1 MPDLS
6 LAYGRAD
13 LPRLRDLLEQKTGL
27 YISDE
32 KLLRLAEPFQQLE
45 TIAGAE
51 PAAIISAIES
61 GGADGERY
69 LQRLVAAV
77 ATNETYFFRTT
88 AHFAALKDYLLP
100 ELIEKKKALGA
111 QALTIWSA
119 GCSTGEEPH
128 SIAILLLEHFPEI
141 LSWRI
146 KILATDI
153 DLDALEVAREGVYRP
168 WSFRGVAPE
177 LIRKYWRPLD
187 GDSRRVDDRV
197 RSLITFSAR
206 NLETDPYPSPADG
219 LSDIDIIF
227 CRNVTIYF
235 RAPTIARVLARFHR
249 CLAEGGFLVTG
260 AAEYSREAYRDFEA
274 RVLPETVVYQ
284 RAPARR
290 SASSPVPLPLI
301 LPQAL
306 PRPTPARAAEPRV
319 AKSAPAA
326 KPPDADAVDAVE
338 KAIDLIG
345 RDEIDA
351 ALVLLAAAAERDV
364 KDARIPFL
372 LGRLAADRQHLT
384 EAAYWLGRVL
394 VLDPLN
400 LWAHYF
406 MGLLWIEEGRLADAL
421 TALKKTTYIDPNFV
435 LGHFYLG
442 RIHKA
447 EGRPEH
453 ARKSFAVVKNL
464 LSGAGAAQDL
474 SGTDGISGRQ
484 LLVLV
489 EQELAHE

>member
-27 YISDE
+27 YIADE
-32 KLLRLAEPFQQLE
+32 KLSRLAEPFQQLE

-51 PAAIISAIES
+51 PAAIISAIEG
-61 GGADGERY
+61 GGADGDRY

-111 QALTIWSA
+111 RALTIWSA
-119 GCSTGEEPH
+119 GCSTGEEPY
-128 SIAILLLEHFPEI
+128 SIAILLLEHFPDI
-141 LSWRI
+141 LSWQI

-153 DLDALEVAREGVYRP
+153 DLDALEIAREGVYRP

-177 LIRKYWRPLD
+177 IIRKYWRALD
-187 GDSRRVDDRV
+187 GDSLRVDDRV
-197 RSLITFSAR
+197 RSLITFGAH
-206 NLETDPYPSPADG
+206 NLKTDPYPSPAEG
-219 LSDIDIIF
+219 VSDIDVIF

-235 RAPTIARVLARFHR
+235 RPPTIARMLARFYG
-249 CLAEGGFLVTG
+249 CLIEGGFLITG
-260 AAEYSREAYRDFEA
+260 AAEYSREAYGDFEA
-274 RVLPETVVYQ
+274 RVLPETVVYEK
-284 RAPARR
+284 APARR
-290 SASSPVPLPLI
+290 PAASPLPLPLI

-306 PRPTPARAAEPRV
+306 PRPAARPTAPRI
-319 AKSAPAA
+319 AKSAPEL
-326 KPPDADAVDAVE
+326 KREDDAVAQ
-338 KAIDLIG
+338 AIDLIA

-351 ALVLLAAAAERDV
+351 ALVLLAAAAEGNG

-372 LGRLAADRQHLT
+372 LGRLAADRQHLPD
-384 EAAYWLGRVL
+384 AAYWLGRAL
-394 VLDPLN
+394 ALDPLN

-406 MGLLWIEEGRLADAL
+406 MALLWIEEGRLADAL
-421 TALKKTTYIDPNFV
+421 AALKKTTYIDPNFV

-447 EGRPEH
+447 EGRSEQ

-464 LSGAGAAQDL
+464 LSGAGASQDL
-474 SGTDGISGRQ
+474 SGADGISGRQ

>member
-6 LAYGRAD
+6 LAFGPAD

-32 KLLRLAEPFQQLE
+32 KLSRLAEPFRQLG
-45 TIAGAE
+45 TIAGAG
-51 PAAIISAIES
+51 PAAIIAAIES

-100 ELIEKKKALGA
+100 ELIEKKKTLGA

-119 GCSTGEEPH
+119 GCSTGEEPY

-153 DLDALEVAREGVYRP
+153 DLDALEVARAGVYRP

-177 LIRKYWRPLD
+177 LIRKYWRPLED
-187 GDSRRVDDRV
+187 DSRRVDDRV
-197 RSLITFSAR
+197 RSLITFRAH
-206 NLETDPYPSPADG
+206 NLETDPDPSPADG
-219 LSDIDIIF
+219 VSAIDIVF

-235 RAPTIARVLARFHR
+235 RAPTIARMLARFHH
-249 CLAEGGFLVTG
+249 CLADGGFLVTG

-274 RVLPETVVYQ
+274 RVLPETVIYQ
-284 RAPARR
+284 KAPARKAV
-290 SASSPVPLPLI
+290 ASPAPFPLI

-306 PRPTPARAAEPRV
+306 PRRATARAAEPPAV
-319 AKSAPAA
+319 KSTPRA
-326 KPPDADAVDAVE
+326 KPPEDDAVE
-338 KAIDLIG
+338 KAIDLIE
-345 RDEIDA
+345 RDEVDA
-351 ALVLLAAAAERDV
+351 ALVLLAAAAETDV

-384 EAAYWLGRVL
+384 EAAYWLGRAL
-394 VLDPLN
+394 ALDPLN

-442 RIHKA
+442 RVHKA
-447 EGRPEH
+447 EGRAEH

-474 SGTDGISGRQ
+474 SGADGISGRQ

-489 EQELAHE
+489 ERELAHE